1 MRFLFLLPALALAAV
16 AFSGCDS
23 VLGSKDDATTD
34 EIFDEGA
41 VDPTLVD
48 EVGYVPLNPFYTQSA
63 NGGQLQTPV
72 DVYVG
77 FDELIYVGDEQG
89 IHVLDLAGRP
99 QTFLGEIT
107 GVIND
112 GGTPD
117 DPTDDEEVP
126 PQPLRD
132 ITAVIQ
138 DRQLDLLVAARRDTT
153 LIDTTVVMGD
163 TTITIKDW
171 DLPVIYRIAGLTTG
185 APTVEDIIWHPF
197 DDRSRSDNS
206 FRNPQCFG
214 ISSSMCTQEVLDDPS
229 STVLTDQDARF
240 TDIAILADNSFYVT
254 RSGPVNTR
262 NEGKPDIVAE
272 FNGVLAFT
280 PGGTNT
286 RYVSA
291 LSATQPSLLSA
302 VYPSALATP
311 IGPPQRSNF
320 PATQDFFVAQNPP
333 DRELRYPVLSVLV
346 VETTLGTEF
355 RVDTERLGAAAN
367 PDNGDG
373 FLYEEFGT
381 VSPTALALAADET
394 GYLFVTD
401 ETTDS
406 LYVFNRNGV
415 EGVAPPPGAGT
426 LRPVNVS
433 FGGEGSGP
441 LTFDD
446 PQGVAYFERVVYV
459 ADTGNNRIARYR
471 LNTDFE

>member
-1 MRFLFLLPALALAAV
+1 MRFYLLLSTLALAALV
-16 AFSGCDS
+16 FSGCDS
-23 VLGSKDDATTD
+23 ILGSKDDATTD

-63 NGGQLQTPV
+63 NGGQLQSPV

-89 IHVLDLAGRP
+89 LHVLDLSGRP
-99 QTFLGEIT
+99 QAFLGEI
-107 GVIND
+107 GWSD
-112 GGTPD
+112 GAA
-117 DPTDDEEVP
+117 
-126 PQPLRD
+126 QPIRD
-132 ITAVIQ
+132 ITAVVQ
-138 DRQLDLLVAARRDTT
+138 DRQFDLLVAARRDTT
-153 LIDTTVVMGD
+153 LGTGD
-163 TTITIKDW
+163 DARTW
-171 DLPVIYRIAGLTTG
+171 DLPVVYRISGVTTG
-185 APTVEDIIWHPF
+185 APMLEDIVWHPF
-197 DDRSRSDNS
+197 DDRSRSANQ
-206 FRNPQCFG
+206 FRNPREY
-214 ISSSMCTQEVLDDPS
+214 SSGFSDE
-229 STVLTDQDARF
+229 DARF
-240 TDIAILADNSFYVT
+240 TDVAVLANNSFYVS
-254 RSGPVNTR
+254 RSGPVNTQAD
-262 NEGKPDIVAE
+262 GLPSIVVP

-280 PGGTNT
+280 QAGTNT
-286 RYVSA
+286 RYISA

-311 IGPPQRSNF
+311 IGPPQRSTF
-320 PATQDFFVAQNPP
+320 PETQDFFVAQNPP
-333 DRELRYPVLSVLV
+333 GEVSLRYPVLSVLV

-373 FLYEEFGT
+373 FLYEDFGT
-381 VSPTALALAADET
+381 VSPTALTLAADET

-426 LRPVNVS
+426 LRPVKVS

-446 PQGVAYFERVVYV
+446 PQGVAYFDRIVYV

>member
-1 MRFLFLLPALALAAV
+1 MRFFFLLTSLAVAAL

-23 VLGSKDDATTD
+23 VFGSKDDATTD

-48 EVGYVPLNPFYTQSA
+48 EVGYVPLNPFYTQGA
-63 NGGQLQTPV
+63 NGGQLQAPA
-72 DVYVG
+72 DVYIG
-77 FDELIYVGDEQG
+77 YDELIYVGDEQG

-99 QTFLGEIT
+99 QTFLGEI
-107 GVIND
+107 GWSD
-112 GGTPD
+112 GAA
-117 DPTDDEEVP
+117 
-126 PQPLRD
+126 QPIRD
-132 ITAVIQ
+132 IAAVIQ

-153 LIDTTVVMGD
+153 LGD
-163 TTITIKDW
+163 RTW
-171 DLPVIYRIAGLTTG
+171 DLPVVYRISGVTTG
-185 APTVEDIIWHPF
+185 APVLEDIVWHPF
-197 DDRSRSDNS
+197 DDRSRSMNQ
-206 FRNPQCFG
+206 FRNPRDY
-214 ISSSMCTQEVLDDPS
+214 SSGFSDE
-229 STVLTDQDARF
+229 DARF
-240 TDIAILADNSFYVT
+240 TDVAILADNSFYVSRT
-254 RSGPVNTR
+254 GPVNTQAD
-262 NEGKPDIVAE
+262 GLPSIVVP

-280 PGGTNT
+280 PNGTNT

-311 IGPPQRSNF
+311 VGPPQRSNF
-320 PATQDFFVAQNPP
+320 PETQDFFLAQNPP
-333 DRELRYPVLSVLV
+333 GDEGLRYPLLSVLV

-373 FLYEEFGT
+373 FLYEDFGT
-381 VSPTALALAADET
+381 ISPTSLALAADET
-394 GYLFVTD
+394 GYLFATD

-426 LRPVNVS
+426 LRPVKVS

-446 PQGVAYFERVVYV
+446 PQGVAYFERIVYV